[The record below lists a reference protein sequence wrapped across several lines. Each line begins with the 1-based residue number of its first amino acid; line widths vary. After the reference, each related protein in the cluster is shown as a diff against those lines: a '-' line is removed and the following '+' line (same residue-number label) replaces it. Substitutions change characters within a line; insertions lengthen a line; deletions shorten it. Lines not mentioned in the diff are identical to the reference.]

1 MEEITAAGLLFFFFY
16 AEDAVE
22 IIQVSS
28 QAETTADVAEIT
40 DVETTSSG

>member
-16 AEDAVE
+16 AEDVVMV
-22 IIQVSS
+22 QVSS

-40 DVETTSSG
+40 AAEASSG

>member
-1 MEEITAAGLLFFFFY
+1 VEEITAVGLLFFFFY
-16 AEDAVE
+16 VEDAE

-40 DVETTSSG
+40 AAEASSG